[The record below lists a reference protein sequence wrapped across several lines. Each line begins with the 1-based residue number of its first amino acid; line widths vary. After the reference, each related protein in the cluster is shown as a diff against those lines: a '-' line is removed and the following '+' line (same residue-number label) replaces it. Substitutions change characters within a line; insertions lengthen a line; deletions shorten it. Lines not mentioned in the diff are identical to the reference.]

1 MPAIMT
7 LGGIALSVLGLVIAI
22 AGMPDRAAG
31 LGLGSDL
38 IHTGATVFVGGLVVA
53 ALGQVLRA
61 LRDVSDRIE
70 DSSFGLT
77 GSRPALNDSAAGRA
91 PMPLPRATRSQP
103 AEADDDQFAEEPVSP
118 PPARAPRG
126 QQPASRGQQPAP
138 RASLAP
144 EASRPQQRMQ
154 SRPAHQD
161 GRRLENDARDEFA
174 DEFAEVQD
182 ERPAPRWMRA
192 QGETNNREPNSRP
205 HEPGTIPLQSNRASR
220 ATPAAPQPSRRE
232 APQVAAPDAYDAAPR
247 RRPAQAPEPEMEDDG
262 HGEPTV
268 VRSGIIAGM
277 AYTLYSDRSIEAEL
291 PFGTVRF
298 DSIEELQEHVKRSGV
313 DDQDEYR
320 EPNAAPH

>member
-1 MPAIMT
+1 MPAIIT

-31 LGLGSDL
+31 LALGSDL

-61 LRDVSDRIE
+61 LRDVGERIE
-70 DSSFGLT
+70 DAGL
-77 GSRPALNDSAAGRA
+77 GQAGPRPALNDGAGDRA
-91 PMPLPRATRSQP
+91 PMPLPRATRNQP
-103 AEADDDQFAEEPVSP
+103 AEADDDHFAEEPAAP
-118 PPARAPRG
+118 PPSRAPRG

-138 RASLAP
+138 RASLTP

-161 GRRLENDARDEFA
+161 GKRFENEARDEFA
-174 DEFAEVQD
+174 DEFAELQD

-192 QGETNNREPNSRP
+192 QGEVNNREPNSRP

-220 ATPAAPQPSRRE
+220 AAPQPSRRE
-232 APQVAAPDAYDAAPR
+232 APPVVAPDAYDTGPR
-247 RRPAQAPEPEMEDDG
+247 RRPAQAPEPELEDHG
-262 HGEPTV
+262 HAEPTV

-291 PFGTVRF
+291 PSGTVRF

-313 DDQDEYR
+313 DDHNEYR